1 MSDDSAYSPDGAS
14 ANEPAEPAARQMPR
28 WLAVMVVILAVGVA
42 YLGITFHQSSTQLG
56 AQLTEA
62 HQQLEALVTRT
73 TSLENGVSE
82 LQAGVSAASE
92 RVKLT
97 QDELAKARTQARK
110 IRQEQQKASEQTN
123 AALQAQAQQLESITG
138 EVSGVKG
145 QVQETRVSL
154 EDARSKL
161 DHAIGD
167 LGVQSGLIA
176 KNHDELEDLKRR
188 GEREYSEFNLTRSKQ
203 FSRVGAIS
211 MRLARADTKRN
222 KYTVTLL
229 VGDKTI
235 EKKDK
240 TLLEPVQFYLPGTRT
255 LLEVVVFEMGKNRVG
270 GYLSAPKYEMA
281 SKAPNN

>member
-1 MSDDSAYSPDGAS
+1 MSDSTYSPDGAS
-14 ANEPAEPAARQMPR
+14 ANEPATEPTARTPR
-28 WLAVMVVILAVGVA
+28 WLAVVVGILVVGVA
-42 YLGITFHQSSTQLG
+42 YLGITFHQSSSQLG
-56 AQLTEA
+56 VQLTQA
-62 HQQLEALVTRT
+62 NQQLEALVTRT
-73 TSLENGVSE
+73 ASLETGVSE

-92 RVKLT
+92 KVKLT
-97 QDELAKARTQARK
+97 QDELSRARTQARK
-110 IRQEQQKASEQTN
+110 MRAEQQKTAEQTN
-123 AALQAQAQQLESITG
+123 SALQAHSQQLESING
-138 EVSGVKG
+138 EVTGVKG
-145 QVQETRVSL
+145 QVAETRVSL
-154 EDARSKL
+154 EDTRSKL

-176 KNHDELEDLKRR
+176 KNHDELDDLKRR
-188 GEREYSEFNLTRSKQ
+188 GEREYSEFNLSRSKQ

-211 MRLARADTKRN
+211 MRLARADSKRN

-255 LLEVVVFEMGKNRVG
+255 LLEVVVFEMGKNRVA

-281 SKAPNN
+281 AKETNR